1 MHLIGER
8 FQQQSGRGQ
17 EIIKKRTDCSLPLL
31 VAATRKALVWGSC
44 WAHTAKFVK
53 EYLRRRG
60 IRNIV
65 DPGGLTPY
73 IQAVY
78 VDIYKILEDKLSPE
92 LLSRNLMVKWSENGL
107 RPYNPSCVQLVVSSM
122 LAK

>member
-1 MHLIGER
+1 MDLG
-8 FQQQSGRGQ
+8 FL
-17 EIIKKRTDCSLPLL
+17 LPY
-31 VAATRKALVWGSC
+31 
-44 WAHTAKFVK
+44 TAKFVK

-73 IQAVY
+73 IQAGY

-92 LLSRNLMVKWSENGL
+92 LLSRNRMVKWSENGL
-107 RPYNPSCVQLVVSSM
+107 RPYNLSCVQLVVSSM